1 MLVLEKLPTHP
12 QAKLAGNKKALNLV
26 NDQVNKNL
34 KVMEELKPK
43 IRTRN
48 QRYKDAIAR
57 RQEERDKIA
66 AERTPSGAV
75 DVQDWQ
81 QPGRDPVYGQ
91 KRTLEATE
99 HGDLALKLA
108 HNERR
113 KRRSYGTSEVDQYDG
128 LLQRDASSR
137 RRREHK
143 DAVDDLS
150 KSIIAAGK
158 RGQQTFYDRNAAR
171 QANGAS
177 FVAAPPQY
185 PSVPR
190 KTSYDVSK
198 STLPTPSRDST
209 GRDFSPA
216 MPPALPPKERDISL
230 SPPPLPSKVADSS
243 YDSSPVPRSLTA
255 TPDISSQNFT
265 FKPAAFTED
274 GTPLRTIFLP
284 SALRP
289 NFLSLASSNTATNR
303 EFLGI
308 LCGTL
313 ISNAFFISK
322 LVIPEQEATSDTCEM
337 VEEGE
342 VSLWEYCDTEDL
354 MTLGWIHTHPTQTC
368 FMSSRDLH
376 THSGYQAQMIESV
389 AIVCAPRH
397 DPSYV
402 LLLLLVEV
410 LLTCCQVGRLSS
422 DRSTGAEA
430 CSELQAD
437 WYLSSTF
444 GDEPVHGCHEA
455 WSCHRTGQSTVRSR

>member
-1 MLVLEKLPTHP
+1 MLVLEKLPVHP
-12 QAKLAGNKKALNLV
+12 EAKGPANKKALAVV

-48 QRYKDAIAR
+48 QRYKDALAR
-57 RQEERDKIA
+57 RQEERDKLA
-66 AERTPSGAV
+66 AERTHIGMPDAQEWDGLS
-75 DVQDWQ
+75 Q
-81 QPGRDPVYGQ
+81 QHGREPVYGQ

-113 KRRSYGTSEVDQYDG
+113 KRRPRESSDVDQYDG
-128 LLQRDASSR
+128 LFRRDSADA

-143 DAVDDLS
+143 DGVDDLS

-158 RGQQTFYDRNAAR
+158 RGQQTFYDRNAVR
-171 QANGAS
+171 QANGSS

-185 PSVPR
+185 PMVPQ
-190 KTSYDVSK
+190 KSSFDVSK
-198 STLPTPSRDST
+198 STTPTISRETTSRDLSK
-209 GRDFSPA
+209 A
-216 MPPALPPKERDISL
+216 IPPSLPPKERNISQ
-230 SPPPLPSKVADSS
+230 SPPPLPSKIAEAT
-243 YDSSPVPRSLTA
+243 YDSSPVPRSQTA

-284 SALRP
+284 AALRP
-289 NFLSLASSNTATNR
+289 KFLSLASNNTATNR

-376 THSGYQAQMIESV
+376 THSGYQAQMAESV

-397 DPSYV
+397 DPK
-402 LLLLLVEV
+402 
-410 LLTCCQVGRLSS
+410 
-422 DRSTGAEA
+422 
-430 CSELQAD
+430 
-437 WYLSSTF
+437 
-444 GDEPVHGCHEA
+444 
-455 WSCHRTGQSTVRSR
+455 